1 MADPDSI
8 SDLQRLASLIRVR
21 NANEVE
27 ITRIIDRPAQIGHVG
42 EYIASRI
49 FDIALEDSA
58 VHPGSD
64 GRFGSG
70 PFAGRS
76 VNIKMYGKREGLL
89 DIHPAYV
96 PDFYL
101 VLTGPRATT
110 MTSRGTP
117 RPWSVNEVFLFEAVP
132 LIRRLRV
139 RGVKLG
145 VATSVAA
152 AEWEAARVWPDSP
165 DAPLQLTEVQQARLL
180 AFTLS
185 DG

>member
-1 MADPDSI
+1 MIDPDSVR
-8 SDLQRLASLIRVR
+8 DLQCLTSLIRVR

-27 ITRIIDRPAQIGHVG
+27 IARIIDRPALIGHVG

-49 FDIALEDSA
+49 FGIALEDSA

-64 GRFGSG
+64 GRFRSG

-89 DIHPAYV
+89 DINPAHV

-101 VLTGPRATT
+101 ILTGPKATA
-110 MTSRGTP
+110 MTSKENT
-117 RPWSVNEVFLFEAVP
+117 RPWSVNEVFLFDAVP
-132 LIRRLRV
+132 LIGRLRA

-145 VATSVAA
+145 VATSVMA

-165 DAPLQLTEVQQARLL
+165 DAPLQLTEVQQDCLL